1 VSAGQAAR
9 VLLMHHVLD
18 PAPTLLAEAQA
29 EVVEYPKDGPLAEE
43 AIRVAVDQN
52 GCRGILSQV
61 MDPIRESVLSAPGL
75 RIVSNVAVGFDNID
89 LAAAT
94 QHGVMVTNTPG
105 VLTHTTADF
114 AFALM
119 MAAARRVGEGDRF
132 VREGKFRGWAI
143 DMLLGQDVW
152 GATLGL
158 VGVGRIGGAV
168 ARRARGFDMRI
179 LYTDEVALSAEIE
192 QELGATRVD
201 LATLLHEADFVSL
214 HVPLTAQTRHLI
226 STDQLAQMKP
236 TAVLVN
242 TSRGPVVDEASLAEA
257 LRRRVIFAA
266 GLDVF
271 EHEPDVDPA
280 LLELDNVVLAPHIAS
295 GSVRTRSE
303 MSAMAVRNLLAGLR
317 GERPPNLLNPEV
329 LDRVVP

>member
-1 VSAGQAAR
+1 MSAEQR
-9 VLLMHHVLD
+9 PKVLLMHQILD
-18 PAPTLLAEAQA
+18 PGPALLAGAPV
-29 EVVEYPKDGPLAEE
+29 EVVAYPNEGQLSEE
-43 AIRVAVDQN
+43 AIRDAAEAH

-61 MDPIRESVLSAPGL
+61 MDPLGQTVLSTPGL

-89 LAAAT
+89 LDAAT
-94 QHGVMVTNTPG
+94 RHGVMATNTPG
-105 VLTHTTADF
+105 VLTDTTADF
-114 AFALM
+114 AFTLM
-119 MAAARRVGEGDRF
+119 MAAARRVAEGDRF
-132 VREGKFRGWAI
+132 VRAGRFNGWAI

-168 ARRARGFDMRI
+168 ARRARAFDMRI
-179 LYTDEVALSAEIE
+179 IYTDEVPLPPETERQLS
-192 QELGATRVD
+192 ATRVG
-201 LATLLHEADFVSL
+201 LPTLLHEADFVSL

-226 STDQLAQMKP
+226 GSEQLAQMKP

-242 TSRGPVVDEASLAEA
+242 TSRGPVVDEAALADA
-257 LRRRVIFAA
+257 LRRKVIFAA

-271 EHEPDVDPA
+271 EREPEVHPDLRA
-280 LLELDNVVLAPHIAS
+280 LDSIILAPHIAS

-303 MSAMAVRNLLAGLR
+303 MCALAVRNLLAGLQ

-329 LDRVVP
+329 LHRVAG

>member
-1 VSAGQAAR
+1 
-9 VLLMHHVLD
+9 MHHVLD

-43 AIRVAVDQN
+43 AIRVAVEQN

-94 QHGVMVTNTPG
+94 RHGVMVTNTPG

-214 HVPLTAQTRHLI
+214 HVPLTAQTQHLI